1 MLKSFMIV
9 GALMLFSSDVIGKTK
24 APRSYNKCVSCHS
37 LVKKKIGPPLGF
49 IFGREAGTQ
58 KGYRYSKAM
67 KRSKVVWDENTL
79 DEFLKNPKKYIKGTK
94 MRFRG
99 VRKKKQRDSIISY
112 LKKAQNK

>member
-1 MLKSFMIV
+1 MLKSLLIIGV
-9 GALMLFSSDVIGKTK
+9 LLMVSSDAIGK

-37 LVKKKIGPPLGF
+37 LVKKKLGPPLGS

-58 KGYRYSKAM
+58 KGYRYSRAM

-79 DEFLKNPKKYIKGTK
+79 DAFLKNPTKYIKGTK

-99 VRKKKQRDSIISY
+99 LRKKKQRDSIIFY
-112 LKKAQNK
+112 LKRIQNK